1 MRPEAASYMEAP
13 CAPARPCRTVRKAN
27 LGRRLA
33 ATLMLSLP
41 ACAWGAEGA
50 STEYVGGFTGFAA
63 GYVPTD
69 PGTYLANYLYYY
81 NGSTA
86 AVAVNGKVALNVS
99 TSVYIEIPQLTYITK
114 LTLFGGNYG
123 FGIAVPVG
131 YVNVEVG
138 INPVGVDRSA
148 STFGL
153 GDSILVPA
161 VVGWHSGNW
170 HTNFALSVFA
180 PTGQYDQ
187 NQAINLSKHFWA
199 IDGSY
204 SASFLTDTGFDLSGC
219 LGYTVNFENPT
230 THYKS
235 GDVVHLDLAVGQ
247 NLSKQ
252 WKAGLGGYAV
262 VQITGDSGSGATLGS
277 FESDIY
283 ALGAILGY
291 SAKLGQS
298 DVDLQLRW
306 YREFDAKNHLEGNA
320 IYLTA
325 ALKL

>member
-1 MRPEAASYMEAP
+1 MLYQSGAKIFRW
-13 CAPARPCRTVRKAN
+13 
-27 LGRRLA
+27 LA
-33 ATLMLSLP
+33 TSLALSSNV
-41 ACAWGAEGA
+41 CAWSAEGA

-69 PGTYLANYLYYY
+69 PGSYLANYLYYY
-81 NGSTA
+81 NGDTA

-99 TSVYIEIPQLTYITK
+99 TSVYVEIPEVTYITK
-114 LTLFGGNYG
+114 LSLFGGNYG

-131 YVNVEVG
+131 YVDVDAA
-138 INPVGVDRSA
+138 INPAGIARSA

-161 VVGWHSGNW
+161 LVGWHSGNW

-187 NQAINLSKHFWA
+187 NQAINLSKHLWA

-204 SASFLTDTGFDLSGC
+204 SASFLTEAGFDLSGC

-230 THYKS
+230 TRYKS

-247 NLSKQ
+247 NLTKQ
-252 WKAGLGGYAV
+252 WKVGLGGYAV
-262 VQITGDSGSGATLGS
+262 VQVTGDSGSGATLGS

>member
-1 MRPEAASYMEAP
+1 MR
-13 CAPARPCRTVRKAN
+13 RV
-27 LGRRLA
+27 A
-33 ATLMLSLP
+33 ATLVLSLP
-41 ACAWGAEGA
+41 SCVWGAEGA

-99 TSVYIEIPQLTYITK
+99 TSVYFEIPQITYITK

-131 YVNVEVG
+131 YVSVDVG
-138 INPVGVDRSA
+138 ITPVGIDRSA
-148 STFGL
+148 SSFGL

-161 VVGWHSGNW
+161 IVGWHSGNW
-170 HTNFALSVFA
+170 HTNLALSVFA

-187 NQAINLSKHFWA
+187 NQAMNLSKHFWA

-204 SASFLTDTGFDLSGC
+204 SASFLTQTGFDMSAC

-247 NLSKQ
+247 NLTKQ
-252 WKAGLGGYAV
+252 LKVGLGGYAV
-262 VQITGDSGSGATLGS
+262 VQVTGDSGSGATLGS

-291 SAKLGQS
+291 SAQLGQS

-306 YREFDAKNHLEGNA
+306 YREFDARNHLEGNA